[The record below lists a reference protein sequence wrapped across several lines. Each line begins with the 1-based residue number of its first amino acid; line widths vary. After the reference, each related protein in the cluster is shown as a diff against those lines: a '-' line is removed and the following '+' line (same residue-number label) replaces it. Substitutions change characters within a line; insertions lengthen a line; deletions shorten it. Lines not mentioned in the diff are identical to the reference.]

1 MIVWGKIN
9 SLIGE
14 GALKAFWTINKMG
27 ISLLIVEQC
36 RRTLKIKIRYAKIIM
51 KEMETN
57 SH

>member
-27 ISLLIVEQC
+27 ISFLINGTVQNSKNKN
-36 RRTLKIKIRYAKIIM
+36 KIYKNNNEGNRNK
-51 KEMETN
+51 
-57 SH
+57 